1 MATITGRSSSAST
14 TNTTSYASSAFT
26 PAVGDL
32 LVFLVL
38 ASETVDAGSVSS
50 SAGYTFTKVATAHRN
65 STDTL
70 YVFVADS
77 LVTSAV
83 SQTLTY
89 NCASDA
95 ATGCFRVVISISGMA
110 RTGASAVRQ
119 SAVQNTGT
127 AGTTPAVTF
136 GGAALTANPLVA
148 LLCNQANPAT
158 VTQPSGWSEQN
169 DSGFNTP
176 TTGFEYANINSGFT
190 SSTVTWGSTSGTQFA
205 ALAVEF
211 DTGPVDQALAPP
223 LLSNGNA
230 FYGPTITPGAVAL
243 TPARFD
249 NTSAFY
255 APTVSAAGPVQNL
268 TAPLLSNAS
277 VFYAPT
283 VTRGA
288 VTLSPARFDNSQSFF
303 SPSISLRLAPNLFTN
318 ANAFYAPTVTPG
330 AVSLSPARF
339 DNTNTFFSPTVSA
352 GQQLAPARLDNVSQ
366 FFTPA
371 VTPGAVALAP
381 ARFDNG
387 NAFFAPTVS
396 VGPLTLQPPLAVN
409 DQQFFSPAVT
419 VGAVTLN
426 PARFNNVSLFYGPTV
441 YLDGAELATGDHV
454 YTRRRR
460 RM

>member
-158 VTQPSGWSEQN
+158 VTQPSAWSEQN

-211 DTGPVDQALAPP
+211 DSSAPAQTLTPSLFTNTNNFYAPSVSQSLAPS
-223 LLSNGNA
+223 LFTNAQA
-230 FYGPTITPGAVAL
+230 FYSPTVTRGAVTL

-249 NTSAFY
+249 NTS
-255 APTVSAAGPVQNL
+255 N
-268 TAPLLSNAS
+268 
-277 VFYAPT
+277 FYAPT